1 MHFMINHIAVLQ
13 CSGIFFFFVCVFLC
27 TYALKN
33 MGDLRLDY
41 WYISR
46 TGDVY
51 KILVDQLRDRIFI
64 EKLINHIEVNIAS
77 CILIDVTKLFV

>member
-1 MHFMINHIAVLQ
+1 
-13 CSGIFFFFVCVFLC
+13 
-27 TYALKN
+27 

-51 KILVDQLRDRIFI
+51 KILVDQLRDIIFI